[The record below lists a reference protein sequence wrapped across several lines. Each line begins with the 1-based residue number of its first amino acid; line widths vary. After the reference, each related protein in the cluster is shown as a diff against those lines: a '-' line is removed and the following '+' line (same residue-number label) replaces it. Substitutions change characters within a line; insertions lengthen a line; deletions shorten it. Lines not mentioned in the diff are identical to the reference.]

1 MQSSFLT
8 PEELAARWNMP
19 PATLSQWRW
28 NGRGPQYFKIGRH
41 VLYKVEDIEQ
51 FEEGKRRSNT
61 SIDSARDTKLEPLY
75 LRQARS

>member
-1 MQSSFLT
+1 MQPSFLT

-41 VLYKVEDIEQ
+41 VLYKIEDVHL
-51 FEEGKRRSNT
+51 FEEGRRRSNT
-61 SIDSARDTKLEPLY
+61 SIDPTRDKKPERSY
-75 LRQARS
+75 LLQARG